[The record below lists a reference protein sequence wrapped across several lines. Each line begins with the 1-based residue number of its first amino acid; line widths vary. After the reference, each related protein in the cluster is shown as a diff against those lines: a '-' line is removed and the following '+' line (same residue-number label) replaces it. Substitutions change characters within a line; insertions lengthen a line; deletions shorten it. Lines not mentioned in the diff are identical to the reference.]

1 MENLVEM
8 QEELTEKM
16 IALLATGLVKG
27 ASLKNQPNNLI
38 AWKQLLTTN
47 IDELIKIVSLTQKIY
62 DRGKIIDQF
71 PQHYLDL
78 LKNITRGLSQIRKSQ
93 IKALSDLQNKMHQP
107 SQATLKLTS
116 PYAIVNSKMTEHLE
130 KDILFLVKM
139 TNEQKLNRT
148 KTLEQELNELTQT
161 LREDLERS
169 NKLKSNQK
177 TKEIKNKIKKIQKTL
192 QKLMDQLSRQT
203 KSMPDEFLNPN
214 AFKRL
219 NMGKLSDALEKMQH
233 MVSQGKLEEVM
244 EELKKVEENLKLL
257 ANKINRA
264 DSEKES
270 FLDPDTMKTI
280 NNSIQKLD
288 QLENRQQKLAE
299 SATQMN
305 QKLRQQQSKKFE
317 NQIDKLFKD
326 LLLDINSILKI
337 FKDDEHFL
345 ANHNTMIKMKSII
358 EKEAQINEQINQLSQ
373 KTVDAS
379 GSEKLDQNFT
389 KLKQARSKLSQLI
402 EKKNSL
408 RLNESQKFKKAL
420 PGIQEKYNSLNR
432 LAGLQD
438 LNEFADLFKQTY
450 PNILRWQ
457 YRIRSAQNLRDDISN
472 KLERDL
478 TQASQINN
486 SISKKLG
493 SMVRSIRKNY
503 NSSITMDQK
512 KELKQMEQKESQL
525 RKESQKLSERFNE
538 LSKKNPMIPS
548 ELSQG
553 MKKTERHM
561 RHAETS
567 LRAQDINKSIESE
580 NQALKGLS
588 ETRDLL
594 NQMKNSNGETRQA
607 KRQSSRKLG
616 TGSSPDSRRGGAS
629 KMQKERVLLP
639 DENQYKA
646 PKEFREEIL
655 NAMKKQ
661 APKDYQRMIMEY
673 YKDLVQ

>member
-1 MENLVEM
+1 
-8 QEELTEKM
+8 
-16 IALLATGLVKG
+16 
-27 ASLKNQPNNLI
+27 
-38 AWKQLLTTN
+38 
-47 IDELIKIVSLTQKIY
+47 
-62 DRGKIIDQF
+62 
-71 PQHYLDL
+71 
-78 LKNITRGLSQIRKSQ
+78 
-93 IKALSDLQNKMHQP
+93 
-107 SQATLKLTS
+107 
-116 PYAIVNSKMTEHLE
+116 
-130 KDILFLVKM
+130 
-139 TNEQKLNRT
+139 
-148 KTLEQELNELTQT
+148 
-161 LREDLERS
+161 
-169 NKLKSNQK
+169 
-177 TKEIKNKIKKIQKTL
+177 
-192 QKLMDQLSRQT
+192 MDQLSRQT

-299 SATQMN
+299 AATQMN

-345 ANHNTMIKMKSII
+345 ANHNTMNKMKSII

-450 PNILRWQ
+450 PNTLRWQ

-503 NSSITMDQK
+503 NSSITMNQK
-512 KELKQMEQKESQL
+512 KELKRMEQKENQL

-561 RHAETS
+561 RQAETN
-567 LRAQDINKSIESE
+567 LREQDISKSIESE